1 LKLVRKRGHLIL
13 HFRGLQAVGEGSVGS
28 GGLQID
34 HKLELLGEL
43 NRKISRS
50 LGLIV
55 SNQMQLLADEVV
67 E

>member
-1 LKLVRKRGHLIL
+1 LAGPPL
-13 HFRGLQAVGEGSVGS
+13 GLTLLRSAVTNCSCRTGQSPAD
-28 GGLQID
+28 QID

-50 LGLIV
+50 LRLIV
-55 SNQMQLLADEVV
+55 SNQVQLLADEMI